1 MAARGQNISLF
12 GCRQQMDFD
21 YFSIDAILAENQ
33 KIQCTFKHEIKNMGH
48 LAGGSDRDVREF

>member
-1 MAARGQNISLF
+1 
-12 GCRQQMDFD
+12 MDFD

-48 LAGGSDRDVREF
+48 LAGGSDRDVCIS